1 MIWLISNREETSTP
15 ARGETS
21 TPARGSVGTKR
32 VHTIE
37 KKRVHTIGKEDWHYN
52 IVILLL
58 SACKG
63 TQTKLGVPIS
73 KPLIT
78 ISLSKSNNDH

>member
-1 MIWLISNREETSTP
+1 MIQLISNKE
-15 ARGETS
+15 ETS

-37 KKRVHTIGKEDWHYN
+37 QNRVHTIGKEDNWHYN
-52 IVILLL
+52 IVLLLL

-63 TQTKLGVPIS
+63 TQIELGVLIS
-73 KPLIT
+73 KPHIT